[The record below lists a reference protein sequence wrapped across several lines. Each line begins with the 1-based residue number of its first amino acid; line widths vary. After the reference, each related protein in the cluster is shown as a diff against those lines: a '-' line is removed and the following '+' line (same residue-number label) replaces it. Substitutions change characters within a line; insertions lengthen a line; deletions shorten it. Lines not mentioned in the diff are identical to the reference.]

1 MRNYVL
7 ERIIPVRFP
16 IVECFTLAKP
26 GIVALVIVATL
37 TGVYLADMGLPDVS
51 LVYWTLTG
59 ITLATAGSAI
69 LNNYTDRDIDRL
81 MDRTSSRALAAGLVS
96 ENYALITGLV
106 FVTLSI
112 VIMMTYVN
120 SLTALLTGVAIAGY
134 VVFYG
139 IVLKRRSSIANQ
151 VGGLAGALPPVIGYT
166 AVTGTLDV
174 KTLLLFSIM
183 AIWQQPHA
191 LSLALK
197 YKDDYARASIPVI
210 PVAKGVFATKLRI
223 AVYTFGLLP
232 VTILPYIV
240 GMAGQLYLF
249 AALSLGTVY
258 LFLAIRFLLSN
269 RECDMFL
276 FFYSIIYL
284 TLLFTV
290 LVVDLI

>member
-1 MRNYVL
+1 MRSYAL
-7 ERIIPVRFP
+7 ERILPVRFP

-26 GIVALVIVATL
+26 GIVALVIVSTL
-37 TGVYLADMGLPDVS
+37 TGVYLADMGLPDVN
-51 LVYWTLTG
+51 LVYWTLAG
-59 ITLATAGSAI
+59 ITLATSGSAI

-134 VVFYG
+134 VVLYG
-139 IVLKRRSSIANQ
+139 IVLKRRTSMANQ
-151 VGGLAGALPPVIGYT
+151 IGGLAGALPPVIGYT
-166 AVTGTLDV
+166 AVTGTLDI
-174 KTLLLFSIM
+174 KALLLFSIM

-232 VTILPYIV
+232 VTMLPTII

-249 AALSLGTVY
+249 AALSLGAIY
-258 LFLAIRFLLSN
+258 LFLAIRFLLSK
-269 RECDMFL
+269 RECDMSL